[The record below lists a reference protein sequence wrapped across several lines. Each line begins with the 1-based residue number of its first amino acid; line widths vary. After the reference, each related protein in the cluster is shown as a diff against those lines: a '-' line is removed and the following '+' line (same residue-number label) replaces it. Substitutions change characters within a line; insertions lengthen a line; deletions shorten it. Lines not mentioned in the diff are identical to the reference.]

1 MNAISANDG
10 GLTADAVERL
20 EDFARETGTEP
31 PAVLEDQGDGATF
44 TTEFLAYCQRTGLS
58 LDWFIF
64 GTGRRTWSEDLET
77 PPAPPTGLL

>member
-1 MNAISANDG
+1 MNATFANNT

-20 EDFARETGTEP
+20 DAFARETGTKP

-64 GTGRRTWSEDLET
+64 GTGRCTWMEDR
-77 PPAPPTGLL
+77 A